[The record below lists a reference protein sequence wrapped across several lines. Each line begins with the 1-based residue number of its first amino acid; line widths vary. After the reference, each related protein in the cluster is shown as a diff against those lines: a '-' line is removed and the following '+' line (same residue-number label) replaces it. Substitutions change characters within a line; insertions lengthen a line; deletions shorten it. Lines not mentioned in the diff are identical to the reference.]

1 MSPHANDGHL
11 GSIRRGS
18 RMNERFFSL
27 SRRIRV
33 LIVFTLISILSIGL
47 YLPAQQTFASSSTVV
62 ISQVYGGGGNAGG
75 VYTNDFIELF
85 NLSSNPQTLTG
96 YSLQYGS
103 GTGNL
108 GSAANQRFDLP
119 TITIQPGQFF
129 LIEAAAGANTFDPLP
144 TPDVPGSGLA
154 LGGGNGKIALVSNT
168 TPLNCGNNTTP
179 CTSSSI
185 VDLVAYG
192 STATGAEG
200 NNPAGNTANNQ
211 GVRRNNPCIDTDNN
225 GVDFSVVTPAPRNSA
240 SATVSCGSSTTPTPS
255 EEPSPT
261 EEPTPITPTAT
272 LAPGVCPTPPATL
285 MEIGEIQGTGLVSP
299 VAGETRTMRGVV
311 TADLQ
316 GASGMNGFFI
326 QDPDGDG
333 DANTSDGIFIYVP
346 SANAAWFTFDV
357 EVGDYVQVTGRVTEF
372 QSQTEIDNVTAI
384 SKCGADP
391 SLPTITPVALS
402 LPESFDGELEQYEGM
417 LIEIN
422 QALTV
427 SQNYFLGRYGQLTMS
442 ANGRLHNPTNLYPA
456 GSQDALDL
464 MDENARRIIILDDAR
479 SGQNPNPI
487 PYIGIDNTVRAGDT
501 TTSPIVGIL
510 DQGAIN
516 SDTSIVDYRIQ
527 ALDSSSITFSRD
539 NPRTA
544 APDLQVGDLK
554 VASFNVLN
562 YYTTIDQSGAQCYP
576 GMVQGDC
583 RGADSAA
590 ELERQSAKIVAALA
604 AIDADIVGLIEI
616 ENNGDVAINDLVNK
630 LNAEVGAGT
639 YATVATAAGIG
650 GSSPVNGGG
659 DTIKTAFIYKP
670 ATVNLVGASVALDDV
685 RFAQSRAPLAQTFE
699 HIATGEQFSVIVNHF
714 KSKRCDDATGAESDQ
729 GDGQGCWVPLR
740 VSQAQALLDFV
751 TTIQNNTNDDDVL
764 IIGDLN
770 SYGMEDPILE
780 LTSNGIINQV
790 SKHAGATAY
799 SYVFDGLAGYMD
811 HALSTS
817 SFDSSVLDA
826 TIWNIN
832 SDEPSV
838 IDYNT
843 EFKPQDLY
851 EPSPYSSS
859 DHDPVVLSLQFEEPT
874 PTATPTESPTATPTE
889 SPTTTTPTTTT
900 PTTTTPTTT
909 TPTTTTPSP
918 TPTTPVETPKHDI
931 FLPFVDK

>member
-1 MSPHANDGHL
+1 
-11 GSIRRGS
+11 
-18 RMNERFFSL
+18 MNERFFSL

-47 YLPAQQTFASSSTVV
+47 YLPAQQTFASTPTDLI
-62 ISQVYGGGGNAGG
+62 ISEYIEGSVGNTKALELYNGTDTDIDLAAGG
-75 VYTNDFIELF
+75 YRIQIFANGSATAGFNQLLTGTVPAGGTFVIAHSYFATNYPSVVR
-85 NLSSNPQTLTG
+85 NQTLDLNYNGDDAVALVKGTSYIDVIGQIGTDPGTEWANNGISTLDQSLRRLPTVCTG
-96 YSLQYGS
+96 DTDGS
-103 GTGNL
+103 NAFDP
-108 GSAANQRFDLP
+108 SIEWEKAAAAN
-119 TITIQPGQFF
+119 
-129 LIEAAAGANTFDPLP
+129 
-144 TPDVPGSGLA
+144 DVTGL
-154 LGGGNGKIALVSNT
+154 GT
-168 TPLNCGNNTTP
+168 H
-179 CTSSSI
+179 
-185 VDLVAYG
+185 
-192 STATGAEG
+192 
-200 NNPAGNTANNQ
+200 TAN
-211 GVRRNNPCIDTDNN
+211 CD
-225 GVDFSVVTPAPRNSA
+225 
-240 SATVSCGSSTTPTPS
+240 SSTTPTPS

-874 PTATPTESPTATPTE
+874 PTATPTESPTTTT
-889 SPTTTTPTTTT
+889 PTTTTPTTTTPTTTTPTTTTPSPTPTTTTPTTTTPTTTTPSPT